1 LFKWVLLNYLIN
13 TAHLSLGIHLPG
25 GEAGRA
31 QQVPAGLNPD
41 VFVVLRTY
49 LAQLEGAAC
58 NPEK

>member
-1 LFKWVLLNYLIN
+1 
-13 TAHLSLGIHLPG
+13 LPG

-41 VFVVLRTY
+41 VFVVLRTD